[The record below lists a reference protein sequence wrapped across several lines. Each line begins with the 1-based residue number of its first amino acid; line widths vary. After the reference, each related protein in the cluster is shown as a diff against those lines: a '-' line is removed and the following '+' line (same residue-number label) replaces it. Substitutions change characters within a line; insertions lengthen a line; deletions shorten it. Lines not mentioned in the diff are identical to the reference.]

1 MFNLKTAFLF
11 IISAALAGCGGGG
24 GGSSAMTNQATSS
37 GGYGSTGDSSSSSTS
52 TATSSST
59 SSSTSSTDTSSSSQD
74 DSSQDDD
81 SASTSAG
88 DTNTTDSSDDSDSTS
103 STQISGHV
111 IDGYIKDATVFLD
124 LDGDLLAGQ
133 DEPTTTS
140 AEDGSFSLTVSDT
153 DADSTDEDSLTIVS
167 LGGTDVATSR
177 ALGDEMTLI
186 ASIPRTQTQL
196 VVTPLSTLSFYAG
209 EQAGVLEQT
218 LGFSDAKPAQS
229 TDHIALAKE
238 SDATGAALTLYAA
251 QATLIAHTLSKAIPG
266 VEPAAVFQAL
276 SAVVVSNS
284 SSLPSNFGDTT
295 LVKNILEKMLE
306 NDSSLTWTGDLQSDL
321 LAVLTSTL
329 QKMYVESDL
338 KALNTIASF
347 GLSTLADDM
356 KALVDGTASE
366 TIANDYL
373 TNVLSKVDQIYDG
386 FELTDKESSYRT
398 IEYAV
403 SNNGSSNYVVDN
415 INPSSEE
422 FIVYA
427 RIGDTLNFQAASN
440 SVYNFHPFKFSTVQD
455 ATSSGNDLGQNE
467 GASYSSTVSTLVVNS
482 NTPKTIFPRCGVHS
496 GMYSKGK
503 IVIVDDYSD
512 FNSNS
517 DASGAL
523 RVIGTVAKGP
533 FKGASGHTYDV
544 YLTTDEALEVDSG
557 YHTHSFVEY
566 PGLDFYMPNNSKSHG
581 KETSNTSTLFKP
593 KSHYKASSASASG
606 Y

>member
-1 MFNLKTAFLF
+1 
-11 IISAALAGCGGGG
+11 
-24 GGSSAMTNQATSS
+24 MTNQATSS
-37 GGYGSTGDSSSSSTS
+37 GGYGSTGDSSSSST
-52 TATSSST
+52 TAGSSST

-103 STQISGHV
+103 STQINGHV

-153 DADSTDEDSLTIVS
+153 DAENLTVVS
-167 LGGTDVATSR
+167 LGGTDVETSR

-186 ASIPRTQTQL
+186 ASMPATQTQL
-196 VVTPLSTLSFYAG
+196 VITPLSTLSFYAG

-218 LGFSDAKPAQS
+218 LGFSDAKSAQS

-238 SDATGAALTLYAA
+238 SDSTGAALTLYAA

-338 KALNTIASF
+338 KALNTVTSF

-366 TIANDYL
+366 TIATDYL
-373 TNVLSKVDQIYDG
+373 TNVLSKIDQIYNG

-403 SNNGSSNYVVDN
+403 GNNGSSNYVVDN

-427 RIGDTLNFQAASN
+427 RIGDTLNFQATSN

-517 DASGAL
+517 DANGAL

-544 YLTTDEALEVDSG
+544 YLTTDEALGVDSG

-566 PGLDFYMPNNSKSHG
+566 PGLDFYMPNNSKNHG
-581 KETSNTSTLFKP
+581 KETSNTATLFKP

>member
-1 MFNLKTAFLF
+1 MLNIRIMFLF
-11 IISAALAGCGGGG
+11 AVSVALTGCGGGG

-52 TATSSST
+52 TASSSST

-88 DTNTTDSSDDSDSTS
+88 DTNTTDSSEDSDSTS
-103 STQISGHV
+103 STQINGHV

-140 AEDGSFSLTVSDT
+140 AEDGSFSLTVPDN
-153 DADSTDEDSLTIVS
+153 DAENLTIVS

-186 ASIPRTQTQL
+186 ASIPATQTQL
-196 VVTPLSTLSFYAG
+196 VITPLSTLSFHAG
-209 EQAGVLEQT
+209 EQAEVLEQT

-266 VEPAAVFQAL
+266 VEPTAVFQAM

-306 NDSSLTWTGDLQSDL
+306 NDSSLSWTGDLQSDL

-366 TIANDYL
+366 TIAADYL
-373 TNVLSKVDQIYDG
+373 TNVLSKIDQVYDG

-403 SNNGSSNYVVDN
+403 SNNGSSNYIVDN

-467 GASYSSTVSTLVVNS
+467 GATYGSTVSTLVVNS

-512 FNSNS
+512 FKSNS

>member
-1 MFNLKTAFLF
+1 MLNIRIMFLF
-11 IISAALAGCGGGG
+11 AVSIALTGCGGGG
-24 GGSSAMTNQATSS
+24 GGSSAMTNQATSG

-52 TATSSST
+52 TAATSTTSSS
-59 SSSTSSTDTSSSSQD
+59 SSSTDTSSTSSD

-81 SASTSAG
+81 SASTSSG
-88 DTNTTDSSDDSDSTS
+88 DTNTTDSSDDTDTTS
-103 STQISGHV
+103 STQINGHV
-111 IDGYIKDATVFLD
+111 IDGYIRDATVFLD
-124 LDGDLLAGQ
+124 IDGDLLAGQ

-153 DADSTDEDSLTIVS
+153 DAASFTIVS

-177 ALGDEMTLI
+177 ALGDAMTLI
-186 ASIPRTQTQL
+186 ASIPATQTQL

-209 EQAGVLEQT
+209 EQAGTLEET
-218 LGFSDAKPAQS
+218 LGFSDAKPAKS
-229 TDHIALAKE
+229 TDHIALAE
-238 SDATGAALTLYAA
+238 EADPTGKSLTLYAA

-266 VEPAAVFQAL
+266 VEPTAVFQAM

-284 SSLPSNFGDTT
+284 SSLPSSFGDTT
-295 LVKNILEKMLE
+295 FVKSTLEKMLE
-306 NDSSLTWTGDLQSDL
+306 NDSSLSWTGDLQSDL

-356 KALVDGTASE
+356 KAIVDGTASE
-366 TIANDYL
+366 TTASDYL
-373 TNVLSKVDQIYDG
+373 TDVLSKIDQIYEG
-386 FELTDKESSYRT
+386 FELSDKESGYRT

-403 SNNGSSNYVVDN
+403 SNNGSSNYIVDN
-415 INPSSEE
+415 VNPSSEE
-422 FIVYA
+422 FVVYA

-440 SVYNFHPFKFSTVQD
+440 SVFNFHPFKFSSVQD
-455 ATSSGNDLGQNE
+455 ATSSSNDLGQNE
-467 GASYSSTVSTLVVNS
+467 GASYSSTVSTLVINS
-482 NTPKTIFPRCGVHS
+482 NTPKTIFPRCSVHS

-512 FNSNS
+512 FTSNT
-517 DASGAL
+517 DANGAL

-544 YLTTDEALEVDSG
+544 YLTTDEALAVDSG
-557 YHTHSFVEY
+557 YHEHSFLEY

-581 KETSNTSTLFKP
+581 KETSNASTLFKP
-593 KSHYKASSASASG
+593 KSHYKASTSSASG